1 MCTSL
6 SCDKIH
12 KQNLDSI
19 DFLLIIF
26 LLTPH
31 FVLFLSAPPF
41 FFFSKPYVQKLPD
54 DPSICEQKRN
64 STLLD
69 LQELN
74 KYKAIEMH
82 KSHLDFYDLK

>member
-41 FFFSKPYVQKLPD
+41 FFSKPYVQKLPD

-69 LQELN
+69 L
-74 KYKAIEMH
+74 
-82 KSHLDFYDLK
+82 

>member
-41 FFFSKPYVQKLPD
+41 FFFFP
-54 DPSICEQKRN
+54 N
-64 STLLD
+64 HM
-69 LQELN
+69 
-74 KYKAIEMH
+74 YKIARWSFNLWTEE
-82 KSHLDFYDLK
+82 KFYIARFIGIK